1 MYRPYP
7 RSDHR
12 NEMLEAAPKLGNGRF
27 CVQALWSGALDEWE
41 IGSSSHSERSTV
53 TGKHARRPSAYKHGG
68 FSKTVLFPWEDAEE
82 FEALRRSLKDEFNPL
97 GALEEEAVYTI
108 LTCIWRKR
116 RIRDKRNLDT
126 LAALQEKE
134 LETLSEEPLPF
145 FDTKHEGNIYAL
157 THMPKSDDRPRDH
170 NKVSQLIGF
179 SSSLYGMLGVD
190 YLWLMIDMLGEE
202 FSTHLE
208 REVPQEKYPTIPEW
222 VQAVKRE
229 VDDVLLPRARAEMD
243 SPDYLAA
250 KAAEFITT
258 DRILEDLAL
267 EEGLD
272 AMADRAM
279 RRLAQIKFM
288 KQISATSETAKSA
301 PLLQI
306 EGLVKKKGN

>member
-1 MYRPYP
+1 M
-7 RSDHR
+7 
-12 NEMLEAAPKLGNGRF
+12 
-27 CVQALWSGALDEWE
+27 
-41 IGSSSHSERSTV
+41 

-157 THMPKSDDRPRDH
+157 THMPKSDDRPRDG

-179 SSSLYGMLGVD
+179 SSSLYGVLEQEF
-190 YLWLMIDMLGEE
+190 LELMIDMLGEE

-208 REVPQEKYPTIPEW
+208 REVPQEKYPTTPEW

-258 DRILEDLAL
+258 HRILEDLDL
-267 EEGLD
+267 EERPD
-272 AMADRAM
+272 AMVDRAM

-306 EGLVKKKGN
+306 EGLVKKKGNNKK